1 MIGWVH
7 NTYIHFSIS
16 ESYWINISTSSYS
29 QWRDETQSFQMCA
42 YFLSY
47 GYVTWSK
54 LKVVWRSLKSTWSG
68 NDNSRYNENRR
79 HLHMLMDVKLKLVCA
94 FLAFW
99 RAKIRQ
105 RGICISNTKTEFN
118 AKNQIYNSLQSALR
132 RNSFVMKRWR
142 FYFYFRVDQIRQSTN
157 KIPLRP

>member
-1 MIGWVH
+1 
-7 NTYIHFSIS
+7 
-16 ESYWINISTSSYS
+16 
-29 QWRDETQSFQMCA
+29 MCA

-54 LKVVWRSLKSTWSG
+54 LKVVWRALG
-68 NDNSRYNENRR
+68 LEIIICSRYNENRR

-105 RGICISNTKTEFN
+105 RGICISNTSQKQNSMLRIRFTILFN
-118 AKNQIYNSLQSALR
+118 QRYGETHLSWIDGGSISTFVWIKYVNRQIKSPCDPKCSLTKFFIDVVCLPAKYLDILTILLLLWVIGN
-132 RNSFVMKRWR
+132 W
-142 FYFYFRVDQIRQSTN
+142 
-157 KIPLRP
+157 

>member
-16 ESYWINISTSSYS
+16 ESYWINISTSFYS
-29 QWRDETQSFQMCA
+29 QWRDVTQSFQMCA

-68 NDNSRYNENRR
+68 NDNRWYNENRR

-118 AKNQIYNSLQSALR
+118 AKNRIENSLQSALR
-132 RNSFVMKRWR
+132 RNSFVMNRWR

-157 KIPLRP
+157 KIPLWP

>member
-1 MIGWVH
+1 
-7 NTYIHFSIS
+7 
-16 ESYWINISTSSYS
+16 
-29 QWRDETQSFQMCA
+29 MCA

-54 LKVVWRSLKSTWSG
+54 LKVVWRALG
-68 NDNSRYNENRR
+68 LEIIICSRYNENRR

-118 AKNQIYNSLQSALR
+118 ANNQIYNSLQSALR

-157 KIPLRP
+157 KIPLMLFDKVFHWRSLSTSKVSRYFDNITFALSDWQLVRKKVH